1 MQNVKCFAM
10 RKGIAF
16 ALLAVALLSAWFAYS
31 KVMQA
36 RREATYRAAIAPFQ
50 RDLRLGMDR
59 AEVQAY
65 LASRRVDYHPVR
77 YGGSDTDTY
86 EIKIGEEP
94 GSLVCEYWTVYI
106 ALEFSVADKLRET
119 HVRKIGTCL

>member
-1 MQNVKCFAM
+1 M
-10 RKGIAF
+10 RKGFAF
-16 ALLAVALLSAWFAYS
+16 VLLAVGLLRLVWLAHS
-31 KVMQA
+31 KVVQG
-36 RREATYRAAIAPFQ
+36 RREAAYHAAIAPFQ
-50 RDLRLGMDR
+50 RDLRAGMDR

-77 YGGSDTDTY
+77 YAGSDADTY

-94 GSLVCEYWTVYI
+94 GSLVCAHWTVYV
-106 ALEFSVADKLRET
+106 ALEFSAADKLREV